1 MVVSILVLTAVKI
14 HIKAVGAV
22 QIVAM
27 TVVN

>member
-1 MVVSILVLTAVKI
+1 MVVSILVLTAVI
-14 HIKAVGAV
+14 HTKVVGVV

>member
-14 HIKAVGAV
+14 HTKVVGVV